1 MHESLL
7 PDVIARAEIFA
18 PTDADDTSSLALYIG
33 RPIRAEVDWQCSH
46 QITGYA
52 GEDAVTT
59 AYGADSFQALYL
71 CMKLVRARLLDL
83 ERQLGTR
90 LVGWDSG
97 TIGPS

>member
-7 PDVIARAEIFA
+7 DDAIARAEIFA
-18 PTDADDTSSLALYIG
+18 PTDAVPGRALHIG

-71 CMKLVRARLLDL
+71 CMKLVRVRMLEL

-97 TIGPS
+97 TIGPP